1 MNTFAPSFKFVKQTI
16 TVTSSCEIK
25 VQKSA
30 IVFGLGPV
38 KIKTQ
43 TITNVRVLHPLF
55 IFFHKFPFM
64 IYMYLSLYMI
74 ATESD
79 ITILKLILC
88 KYIGVLLFILIYF

>member
-38 KIKTQ
+38 EIKAQ
-43 TITNVRVLHPLF
+43 MIIHVRVLHF
-55 IFFHKFPFM
+55 
-64 IYMYLSLYMI
+64 
-74 ATESD
+74 
-79 ITILKLILC
+79 
-88 KYIGVLLFILIYF
+88 